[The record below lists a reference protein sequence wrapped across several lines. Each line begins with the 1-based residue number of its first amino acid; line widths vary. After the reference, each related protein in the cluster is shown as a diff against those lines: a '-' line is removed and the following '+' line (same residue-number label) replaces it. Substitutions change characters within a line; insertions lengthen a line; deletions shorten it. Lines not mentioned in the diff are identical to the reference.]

1 MVMGPLGGHA
11 WASSP
16 EQAEVF
22 GRVAQAVA
30 SSSYAEDWVDQVAV
44 LLAELYAS
52 LCMVGLLS
60 ADGKDIHPLGLHH
73 PDPELRVL
81 SHDMLG
87 VPFPRDSG
95 IIGRAVSEG
104 RGLVGRISPEE
115 LVELRPTAAG
125 LVKRYPVNQIL
136 SIPIQRGEHLLGALW
151 LARSDGEPDF
161 SEDDVEFA
169 EAISGVLALAIE
181 NTFLEEALKQAA
193 GRRQPQLTWRRRPD
207 EEGGER
213 RRTAP
218 HELSEREQRIL
229 KLLAD
234 GYTNREVGEDLA
246 LSVRT
251 VEWHR
256 QRIQWKL
263 GADGRPELVKAA
275 RELGLS

>member
-1 MVMGPLGGHA
+1 MSGPLGAPA
-11 WASSP
+11 WASEP
-16 EQAEVF
+16 DQAEAF
-22 GRVAQAVA
+22 GRVASSVA
-30 SSSYAEDWVDQVAV
+30 ASRYAEDWVDTVAAV
-44 LLAELYAS
+44 LAELFECV
-52 LCMVGLLS
+52 CMVGIVS
-60 ADGKDIHPLGLHH
+60 ADSEAIHPLGLHH

-81 SHDMLG
+81 TQDMLG

-95 IIGRAVSEG
+95 IIGQAVSEG
-104 RGLVGRISPEE
+104 HGVVGRMQPGE

-125 LVKRYPVNQIL
+125 LDKRYPVDQIL
-136 SIPIQRGEHLLGALW
+136 SVPIQRGEHLLGALW
-151 LARSDGEPDF
+151 LARKSGEPDF
-161 SEDDVEFA
+161 GPDDVDFM
-169 EAISGVLALAIE
+169 EAVAGVLALAIE

-218 HELSEREQRIL
+218 HELSEREQHIL

-234 GYTNREVGEDLA
+234 GYTNRQVSEDLA

-263 GADGRPELVKAA
+263 GADGRAELVKAA
-275 RELGLS
+275 REIGLG